1 MEDKKRVEIKVS
13 VNGVG
18 MGYMF
23 GFSIGMLICILSQS
37 IIQRRQKLMDKYVC
51 KENLTIPFEDDD
63 GSITD
68 KFGVAKKDSIWKV
81 SDEIGESDVR
91 LYLVSGESDFSWMDI
106 CNETLEA
113 SFIRIQESEK
123 YGT

>member
-1 MEDKKRVEIKVS
+1 MKQDAGIIRNVDVNKDLVEVEA
-13 VNGVG
+13 
-18 MGYMF
+18 
-23 GFSIGMLICILSQS
+23 
-37 IIQRRQKLMDKYVC
+37 MDKYVC

-106 CNETLEA
+106 
-113 SFIRIQESEK
+113 
-123 YGT
+123 

>member
-68 KFGVAKKDSIWKV
+68 KFGAAKKGSIWKV